1 MSPNNS
7 LVGFAQKVLGADL
20 WDKQCEILRAVET
33 ERQVAIAACH
43 ASGKSY
49 VAAGAAIGFAALHE
63 DARVITIAPG
73 WLGVRTVL
81 WSEIHSL
88 LERAKYKL
96 PTVVS
101 NQTEIR
107 LGTRNLI
114 LGLSASD
121 SARLQGHHA
130 GNILIIADEAAGID
144 ESFWPSIYGILAGG
158 HARLLLLGN
167 PTTTSGTFYD
177 CFGRNRAAWRT
188 FTISGF
194 ETPNMQ
200 GVSLERLLAMS
211 DDELDSNERGYLI
224 TRRWIRERYAEWFN
238 SAEENSPLWQ
248 SRVLGI
254 FPSESSNALIPLS
267 ALEAARKPADDS
279 RGDVTIGIDLAGPGR
294 DRSVAIACCGG
305 AILETGVW
313 TGDSYGPIVAI
324 IRRWISRATVV
335 NCDSAG
341 IGWGIVQRLIAE
353 RLGVRI
359 VGLNAATKA
368 QESERFTNDKAA
380 RYWYLRERFLRREV
394 SGASNELIAELAA
407 INYVIDAHGRT
418 QIEDKTSVK
427 SALGKSPDLAEAL
440 MLAIGEPPHEP
451 WVFIPVP
458 RPGAST
464 SFGNDGLGKRERES
478 RADDLRADQ
487 ARQRQR
493 LKHSRFAGY

>member
-1 MSPNNS
+1 MSANN
-7 LVGFAQKVLGADL
+7 LLGFAQKVLGADL

-49 VAAGAAIGFAALHE
+49 VAACAAIGFAALHA

-88 LERAKYKL
+88 LGRAKYKL

-158 HARLLLLGN
+158 RARLLLLGN

-177 CFGRNRAAWRT
+177 CFGRNRASWRT

-211 DDELDSNERGYLI
+211 DDELDRNERGYLI
-224 TRRWIRERYAEWFN
+224 TRRWIRERYTEWYN
-238 SAEENSPLWQ
+238 GAEETSPLWQ

-267 ALEAARKPADDS
+267 AL
-279 RGDVTIGIDLAGPGR
+279 
-294 DRSVAIACCGG
+294 
-305 AILETGVW
+305 
-313 TGDSYGPIVAI
+313 
-324 IRRWISRATVV
+324 
-335 NCDSAG
+335 
-341 IGWGIVQRLIAE
+341 
-353 RLGVRI
+353 
-359 VGLNAATKA
+359 
-368 QESERFTNDKAA
+368 
-380 RYWYLRERFLRREV
+380 
-394 SGASNELIAELAA
+394 
-407 INYVIDAHGRT
+407 
-418 QIEDKTSVK
+418 
-427 SALGKSPDLAEAL
+427 
-440 MLAIGEPPHEP
+440 
-451 WVFIPVP
+451 
-458 RPGAST
+458 
-464 SFGNDGLGKRERES
+464 
-478 RADDLRADQ
+478 
-487 ARQRQR
+487 
-493 LKHSRFAGY
+493 